1 VKYIW
6 KNRGGFRMYQVG
18 DYVKVLKSGEFFKIV
33 KIKHI
38 YGNTIETT
46 HGIYLRDTLAN
57 RLDARCRISGI
68 VKWEDLK

>member
-1 VKYIW
+1 MNKIRY
-6 KNRGGFRMYQVG
+6 KPG
-18 DYVKVLKSGEFFKIV
+18 DYVKVLKSGDFFKIV

-46 HGIYLRDTLAN
+46 HGVYLRDTLAN